1 MRLGLFFYRNFSY
14 FMSAFAGLLMH
25 RRVRQGKENPRRLNE
40 RFAKNLSPRPNG
52 LLIWLHAASV
62 GESLVQVELASQL
75 KKQELADSFL
85 FTCQTLTGADT
96 INAAITNSSLLSA
109 SWTLQQMA
117 PLDLPNSA
125 RRFVDHWHPDL
136 AVFAEGDIW
145 PNLLKNLKR
154 HNTRTALINARMTEK
169 SISGWRRW
177 PATAEHVFGHLDLLL
192 ASDLKTATGLSDISK
207 RKVTCTGNMKSALP
221 MPDASADDIAAL
233 KGQIGD
239 RPILVAASTHA
250 GEEALFLDAYMQ
262 MTPRP
267 FAIIAP
273 RHPERAAE
281 IERLLSCSNLSWA
294 NRSRGEVPSI
304 KHDILLAD
312 TIGEMGLW
320 YRLADFVYLGGGHAP
335 GVGGHNPLEPIR
347 LSRPV
352 VTGPSVFNFEE
363 SIADLI
369 DIGAITIVADAIE
382 LKAAYPAPA
391 PSSAIL
397 EKLESVA
404 SGPME
409 QTVIALAKLFETRE
423 AV

>member
-1 MRLGLFFYRNFSY
+1 MRLGLFFYRSFSY
-14 FMSAFAGLLMH
+14 FMSAFAGPLM
-25 RRVRQGKENPRRLNE
+25 RYRARQGKENPQRINE
-40 RFAKNLSPRPNG
+40 RFAKNLTPRPG
-52 LLIWLHAASV
+52 GALIWLHAASV
-62 GESLVQVELASQL
+62 GESLVQIELACQL
-75 KKQELADSFL
+75 KKRGLADSFL

-96 INAAITNSSLLSA
+96 INASIANSSVLSG

-117 PLDLPNSA
+117 PLDLPYSA
-125 RRFVDHWHPDL
+125 RRFVDHWRPDL

-154 HNTRTALINARMTEK
+154 RHIPTALINARMTEK

-177 PATAEHVFGHLDLLL
+177 PDTAAHVFGQLDLLL
-192 ASDLKTATGLSDISK
+192 ASNLKTANSLSDISQ
-207 RKVTCTGNMKSALP
+207 RKVTCTGNLKSALP
-221 MPDASADDIAAL
+221 MPGASADDIAEL

-262 MTPRP
+262 ITPRP

-294 NRSRGEVPSI
+294 NRSRGDVPSTE
-304 KHDILLAD
+304 HDILLAD

-363 SIADLI
+363 TIADLKN
-369 DIGAITIVADAIE
+369 IGAITIVADALE
-382 LKAAYPAPA
+382 LKAAYPSPA
-391 PSSAIL
+391 PSRAIL
-397 EKLESVA
+397 EKLESAA

-409 QTVIALAKLFETRE
+409 QTVTALAELFESRE
-423 AV
+423 TI